1 MKKSVLKTC
10 SLIFGIVC
18 LLAFIDFLCTAI
30 LLPYEET
37 YFVGNTIYTEY
48 YSWSFDTTYLS
59 SVILTAFGAFWG
71 FVLHASFPSE
81 KKGQEKKEKKSE
93 EVKSLDSPSSK
104 YDDEAQN

>member
-1 MKKSVLKTC
+1 MKKSVLRTC

-18 LLAFIDFLCTAI
+18 LLAFMDILCTAI

-71 FVLHASFPSE
+71 FVLHSSIPGEKSKKQKKT
-81 KKGQEKKEKKSE
+81 KKGENREELKSIDI
-93 EVKSLDSPSSK
+93 LG
-104 YDDEAQN
+104 DETQN